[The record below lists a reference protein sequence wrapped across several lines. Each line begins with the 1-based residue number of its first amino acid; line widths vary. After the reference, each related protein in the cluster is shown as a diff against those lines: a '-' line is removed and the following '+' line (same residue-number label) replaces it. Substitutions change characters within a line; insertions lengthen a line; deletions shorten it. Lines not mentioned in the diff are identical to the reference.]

1 LFLNANQEMNA
12 SQSLKRGLKIF
23 ELLDGSTTSLGVRE
37 IARRL
42 DLSTTI
48 AQRLVNTLATHSYLE
63 QISETRR
70 YRIGPRA
77 VGLGSSVIAALSVA
91 FPEGTAPEDDVHS
104 VMRLVLDSTTKLSRG
119 LGCRASFLTM
129 EGCDLDAA

>member
-12 SQSLKRGLKIF
+12 SQSLERGLKIF

-37 IARRL
+37 IAHRL

-48 AQRLVNTLATHSYLE
+48 AQRLVNTLATYSYLE

-91 FPEGTAPEDDVHS
+91 FLRPRLQKMTCTRCPGSCWIPPQSCLAALVVAP
-104 VMRLVLDSTTKLSRG
+104 L
-119 LGCRASFLTM
+119 F
-129 EGCDLDAA
+129 